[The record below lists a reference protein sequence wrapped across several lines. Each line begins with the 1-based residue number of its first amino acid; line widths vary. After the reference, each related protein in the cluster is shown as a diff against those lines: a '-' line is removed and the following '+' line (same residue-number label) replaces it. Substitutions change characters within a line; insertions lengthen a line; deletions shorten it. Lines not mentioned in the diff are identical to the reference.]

1 MGHGTGNG
9 MRKHSRNT
17 SFEWRGSGDR
27 LRRLA
32 PGTFDRN
39 GYFSFEGVFSVE
51 TMQAIRM
58 VLTHNQ
64 VGTGIQAN
72 GPSRHVPLV
81 PA

>member
-32 PGTFDRN
+32 PDRYDRN
-39 GYFSFEGVFSVE
+39 GYFLFDGVFSLE
-51 TMQAIRM
+51 TMQAVRM
-58 VLTHNQ
+58 VLTHNP
-64 VGTGIQAN
+64 VGTAIQAN
-72 GPSRHVPLV
+72 GPARQFPVV

>member
-17 SFEWRGSGDR
+17 SFEWRGSGGR

-32 PGTFDRN
+32 PDTFDRN

-51 TMQAIRM
+51 TMQAVRM
-58 VLTHNQ
+58 VLTPNQ
-64 VGTGIQAN
+64 VGSAIQAN
-72 GPSRHVPLV
+72 DPSRQFPVV

>member
-17 SFEWRGSGDR
+17 SFERRGSGGR

-32 PGTFDRN
+32 PDRYNRN
-39 GYFSFEGVFSVE
+39 GCFLFDGVFSLE
-51 TMQAIRM
+51 TMQTLRM
-58 VLTHNQ
+58 VLTHNP
-64 VGTGIQAN
+64 VGTAIQAN
-72 GPSRHVPLV
+72 GPARQFPVV